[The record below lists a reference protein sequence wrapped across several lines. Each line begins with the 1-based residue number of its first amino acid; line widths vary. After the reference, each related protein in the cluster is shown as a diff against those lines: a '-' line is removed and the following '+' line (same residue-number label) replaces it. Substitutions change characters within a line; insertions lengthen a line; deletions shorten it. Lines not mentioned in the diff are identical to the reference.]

1 MYRIVEPEAAPWEQ
15 FVQAH
20 PRAHVLQL
28 PAWGALKAAYGWQ
41 VIRVGLTRVD
51 SDELVAGAQLLLRS
65 FGRIGSFGYLPMGPL
80 VTAEDQWPALWPA
93 LHRRAGR
100 RRAFMLKWEP
110 GHAPVYRPRGLESWR
125 FLGSSH
131 HIQPPRSILIDLR
144 ADEEQILARMNQ
156 GTRRK
161 IRSSDKKGV
170 TCREATAA
178 DLPAFTQLMAE
189 TGARSSFGVHEADYY
204 RRAFELFVPQG
215 NAALWLAEHEGR
227 PLAGVMVFRA
237 GKRAWYLYGAS
248 SADKRNLMASY
259 GAQWAAIRWARAQG
273 CHSYDLWG
281 VPDSDEVTLEAS
293 FQTRHDGLWGVYGFK
308 RGWGGALRRTVGALD
323 CVYNPLLYQLYRVAV
338 ALRARGMAAD

>member
-1 MYRIVEPEAAPWEQ
+1 MYRIVEPAAAQWEC
-15 FVQAH
+15 FVQQH

-41 VIRVGLTRVD
+41 VVRVGLTPAH

-65 FGRIGSFGYLPMGPL
+65 FHRVGSLAYLPMGPL
-80 VTAEDQWPALWPA
+80 VSAADQWQALWPA

-110 GHAPVYRPRGLESWR
+110 GHDAQPLPEQLTDWR
-125 FLGSSH
+125 FKASSH
-131 HIQPPRSILIDLR
+131 HIQPPRSLIIDLR
-144 ADEEQILARMNQ
+144 ADEDDILARMNQ

-161 IRSSDKKGV
+161 IRISLKKGLRFRAAV
-170 TCREATAA
+170 AA

-189 TGARSSFGVHEADYY
+189 TGARSDFGVHEPDYY

-215 NAALWLAEHEGR
+215 NAALWLAEHEGQT
-227 PLAGVMVFRA
+227 LAGVMVFRA
-237 GKRAWYLYGAS
+237 GNRAWYLYGAS
-248 SADKRNLMASY
+248 STQKRNLMASY
-259 GAQWAAIRWARAQG
+259 GAQWAAIRWARTQG

-281 VPDSDEVTLEAS
+281 VPDSDRLTLEAS

-308 RGWGGALRRTVGALD
+308 RGWGGDLRRTAGALD
-323 CVYNPLLYQLYRVAV
+323 CVYNPLLYRLYRVAL
-338 ALRARGMAAD
+338 ALRARGQAAD